1 MEYFFELKSG
11 SIKEG
16 GNTFKFW
23 GIVFAEG
30 AEHMHFNAVKLGYVK
45 KSTTLNLNQ
54 SVPDKYVSFFPN
66 FKVFMA
72 SSGFDERKMYYSFF
86 FEFDNTSDKIYTIT
100 PFPDKTDALK
110 LLSFKARGRFLNP
123 HEVKHLYS
131 SMNSDKAKESYMFY
145 TRQPYLSKVELDSI
159 ITVERVGE
167 VGLPVPKM
175 RRKIR

>member
-16 GNTFKFW
+16 GSTFKFM

-30 AEHMHFNAVKLGYVK
+30 GEHLHFNAAKLGYIK
-45 KSTTLNLNQ
+45 GTTGLN
-54 SVPDKYVSFFPN
+54 KYMSFFPY
-66 FKVFMA
+66 FKIFMS

-86 FEFDNTSDKIYTIT
+86 FEFLNTGDKIYTIT
-100 PFPDKTDALK
+100 PFPDKTDQVKK
-110 LLSFKARGRFLNP
+110 LMFRAKGRFLNP
-123 HEVKHLYS
+123 HEVKNLYT
-131 SMNSDKAKESYMFY
+131 SMDSAKAKESYMFY

-159 ITVERVGE
+159 IKIERVGE
-167 VGLPVPKM
+167 IGVPVKGI

>member
-16 GNTFKFW
+16 GNAFKFW

-30 AEHMHFNAVKLGYVK
+30 GEHMHFNAAKLGYVK
-45 KSTTLNLNQ
+45 KTTASN
-54 SVPDKYVSFFPN
+54 KYVSFFPN

-100 PFPDKTDALK
+100 PFPDKTNQIKNLM
-110 LLSFKARGRFLNP
+110 FKARGRFLNP

-131 SMNSDKAKESYMFY
+131 SMGSAKAKESYMFY
-145 TRQPYLSKVELDSI
+145 TRQPYLTKVELDSI
-159 ITVERVGE
+159 ITVERIGE
-167 VGLPVPKM
+167 TDVPAKGM